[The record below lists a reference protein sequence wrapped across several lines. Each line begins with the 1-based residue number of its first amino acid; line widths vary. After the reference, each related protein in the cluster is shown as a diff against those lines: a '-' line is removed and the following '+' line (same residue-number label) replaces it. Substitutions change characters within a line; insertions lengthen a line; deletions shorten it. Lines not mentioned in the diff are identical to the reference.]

1 LESVLNVVTLNV
13 ISFYLGVL
21 MVTPLQDYKFL
32 NKGRTKAGMMQRLIR
47 DLNCATGGKFQ
58 SILPKR
64 AQNNRE
70 IDPIIVMLERAPVF
84 QVSVQNRQN
93 FLVLSYVLRCEWL
106 PERARWSPLP
116 AGETTHR
123 IPQKEFARKPYN
135 KCFLDQVCSV
145 KMAGYYPRS
154 LLASLW
160 NSTQSAIDID

>member
-1 LESVLNVVTLNV
+1 MT
-13 ISFYLGVL
+13 
-21 MVTPLQDYKFL
+21 Q
-32 NKGRTKAGMMQRLIR
+32 AGMMQRLIR

-58 SILPKR
+58 SFLAKR

-70 IDPIIVMLERAPVF
+70 IDPSIVMSERARVF
-84 QVSVQNRQN
+84 QVYVQNRQH
-93 FLVLSYVLRCEWL
+93 FLVLAYVLRCEWL
-106 PERARWSPLP
+106 PKRARWSLLP

-135 KCFLDQVCSV
+135 KCFLDHVCSI

-154 LLASLW
+154 LFASLW